1 LEAELSISYKTVR
14 EAEAVAE
21 AISPDNLRV
30 PSGLFIKTMRQG
42 SRVVTQ
48 IVCNVKLE
56 TFIST
61 VNDLLSAVSIAERT
75 LSAVETRWK
84 QRV

>member
-61 VNDLLSAVSIAERT
+61 VNDLLSAVSVAERA

-84 QRV
+84 RRL